1 MLKLIEVDKIF
12 SKSNVRNE
20 IDDTLQELK
29 QSIMQN
35 GLLLPI
41 CVRQVGD
48 GYEIVD
54 GHRRFAATKLIG
66 EPFIE
71 CNILDDISDKDRLFM
86 QVEANIQRK
95 AMSAFEL
102 VCFADD
108 IHEKYGL
115 NDKQISKF
123 IHKSESYIADQRYA
137 VRLLEAQYGK
147 DIPEDKK
154 SMSSNLIKA
163 TAKKKSA
170 GNEVRTIGN
179 GYQCIARGHHYLITT
194 NSFEFESE
202 LNNLLNKYKE

>member
-29 QSIMQN
+29 ESIMKN

-54 GHRRFAATKLIG
+54 GHRRFAATVLIG

-71 CNILDDISDKDRLFM
+71 CNILDDVSDKDRLFM

-123 IHKSESYIADQRYA
+123 IHKSENYIADQRYA

-154 SMSSNLIKA
+154 SMSSGLIKA

-170 GNEVRTIGN
+170 GNEVSRKWLSMHSKRSSLFN
-179 GYQCIARGHHYLITT
+179 Y
-194 NSFEFESE
+194 
-202 LNNLLNKYKE
+202 NKQF

>member
-1 MLKLIEVDKIF
+1 MLKTIELDKIF
-12 SKSNVRNE
+12 SSSNVRNE
-20 IDDTLQELK
+20 IDDTLMDLK
-29 QSIMQN
+29 ASIMKN

-41 CVRQVGD
+41 CVRKSGD
-48 GYEIVD
+48 RYEVID
-54 GHRRFAATKLIG
+54 GHRRFAALRLIG
-66 EPFIE
+66 EPFVE
-71 CNILDDISDKDRLFM
+71 CNILDDVTDKDRLFM

-95 AMSAFEL
+95 QMSAYEL
-102 VCFADD
+102 VTFADE
-108 IHEKYGL
+108 IHDKYGL

-123 IHKSESYIADQRYA
+123 LHKSENYMSDQRYA

-154 SMSSNLIKA
+154 TMSSGMIKA
-163 TAKKKSA
+163 TAKKKSQ

-202 LNNLLNKYKE
+202 LNNLLNKYK